1 MKSEKE
7 INMTHPITN
16 TIGIYVAEEQEL
28 YRNIFQTSFEA
39 DAAFRFLGIT
49 SNGDEQA
56 LLKMLISEKPDVLVM
71 GTRKIHDHLY
81 QEIEHV
87 CVEHPHVGLVIL
99 VTAIDDDAIKMLRK
113 IIQKHRRGI
122 GIYLKQSLDNPRQLH
137 DIIRSVSQGQ
147 VVLDPAVAGSLLIEK
162 NDSPFIEQLTD
173 REMEILNLLSQ
184 GHTNQGIA
192 KTLCID
198 IKTVAH
204 HLNNIYSKLKEDT
217 ELNQKHPRVS
227 VARLYLET
235 TGELMPFNSKNSVSI
250 FPS

>member
-1 MKSEKE
+1 M
-7 INMTHPITN
+7 NMTHPLTN

-56 LLKMLISEKPDVLVM
+56 LMKMLISEKPDVLVL
-71 GTRKIHDHLY
+71 GTRKIHDHLF
-81 QEIEHV
+81 QEMDHV
-87 CVEHPHVGLVIL
+87 CTEHPRIGLVIL
-99 VTAIDDDAIKMLRK
+99 LTSFDDEAIMMLRK

-122 GIYLKQSLDNPRQLH
+122 AIYLKQSLDNPRQLH

-147 VVLDPAVAGSLLIEK
+147 VVLDPAVASSLLIEK
-162 NDSPFIEQLTD
+162 TESPFIQQLTD
-173 REMEILNLLSQ
+173 REMETLNLLSQ
-184 GHTNQGIA
+184 GYTNQGIA

-204 HLNNIYSKLKEDT
+204 HLNNIYGKLKDDS

-235 TGELMPFNSKNSVSI
+235 TGELMPFNTKNSVSV